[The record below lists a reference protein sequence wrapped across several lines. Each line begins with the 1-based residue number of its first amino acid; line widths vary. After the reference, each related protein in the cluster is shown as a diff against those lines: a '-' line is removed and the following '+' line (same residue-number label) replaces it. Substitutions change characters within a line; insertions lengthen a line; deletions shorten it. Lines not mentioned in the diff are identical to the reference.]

1 MRESTR
7 NKIIKFLVLFVIG
20 GIIYYCIELGFR
32 GYSFL
37 LMAICGGLAFVSVGY
52 INEFI
57 PWEIPIIIQ
66 SIFSSFVIMFWEL
79 TFGLIFNTNHQMW
92 DYTNLPFNYKGQICL
107 YFGIIW
113 CFVGCFAIILDDYL
127 RYWIFGEEKPHYKL
141 F

>member
-37 LMAICGGLAFVSVGY
+37 LMVICGGLAFVSVGY

-79 TFGLIFNTNHQMW
+79 KQLQVFT
-92 DYTNLPFNYKGQICL
+92 
-107 YFGIIW
+107 
-113 CFVGCFAIILDDYL
+113 
-127 RYWIFGEEKPHYKL
+127 R
-141 F
+141 